1 MVYIPASTNEI
12 KPESNQNG
20 FIYDEQKKKWVLE
33 KKNVSFQQKQIDI
46 SKQRSLLDDDD
57 SSVTPPRKLARSRT
71 DDSCITGLSEF
82 SYDDV
87 AVNGMIKQ
95 RPVALL
101 EEGVEVGMDGIGA
114 RTYVSDDFSE
124 FVPSPNVVLGMD
136 DESTSFGVLGGD
148 DADTVSLPPP
158 PPPTQSPQATLQ
170 AKRPVSPDASM
181 ITNITE
187 EPGFIKRVPI
197 VHEDKPFDEDIP
209 FDERSRGPQVFKLK
223 PKPRI
228 DMSKN
233 SNPYARTISEDSVS
247 VSSGD
252 SAHVLN
258 DLNQLSK
265 FMVERKNSSKMS
277 RTSSNPLKSRS
288 KKSASQVSY
297 TDYNRNKSLP

>member
-1 MVYIPASTNEI
+1 MVYIPASTNEV

-20 FIYDEQKKKWVLE
+20 FVYDEQKKKWVLE
-33 KKNVSFQQKQIDI
+33 KKNVSFQQKQIEI

-57 SSVTPPRKLARSRT
+57 SSVTPPRKLTRSRT
-71 DDSCITGLSEF
+71 DDSCVTGLTEF

-87 AVNGMIKQ
+87 AINGMIKQ
-95 RPVALL
+95 RPVAPL

-114 RTYVSDDFSE
+114 KTYVSDDVSE

-136 DESTSFGVLGGD
+136 DESTLFGVLGGD

-158 PPPTQSPQATLQ
+158 PPPPQSPQATLQ
-170 AKRPVSPDASM
+170 AKRPVSPDGSM

-209 FDERSRGPQVFKLK
+209 FDERSRGPQVSKLK

-228 DMSKN
+228 ERSKN
-233 SNPYARTISEDSVS
+233 PNPYSTISEDAVS
-247 VSSGD
+247 VSSSD

-277 RTSSNPLKSRS
+277 RTSSNPLKSKS
-288 KKSASQVSY
+288 KKSVSQLSS